1 MATEAEIIPEPISV
15 VKAEEEISKPIL
27 DLKKSEGGVAAPA
40 GTDECLDKATNQEL
54 ARNNG
59 VEALN
64 AVSQGNPE
72 ISKGE
77 SFSMSPEV
85 SETCGMPD
93 HNTIDDTPLKADK
106 IPENDGKMSKSEAT
120 ADHDSSLEEKCG
132 SIVEETSQNADVESN
147 KQEANLELKKQAL
160 SDNHDL
166 IIESSNEANEIV
178 SKDDHSD
185 IVQEKLEEKSIEETK
200 DTEPEKLPAIVG
212 KEESAE
218 ATDLI
223 ETSAREKD
231 QIISD
236 SIGDTL
242 TSKVAET
249 SEIKD
254 NDTTLEISEI
264 AKKENENPHEEATCM
279 HEPAAEVETK
289 LEEVSK
295 EPEMEEHPIADI
307 SSSSTGD
314 EIMKESTE
322 ENESIPL
329 KLTENA
335 SPSLEIQDSKKDT
348 EERTLVE
355 GSIDTADPESAPAA
369 AESEE
374 TKLKEAPISDIS
386 SSMISDETVKES
398 TKEDESTPL
407 KVTEMASSS
416 SELEEL
422 NKDAEEKT
430 LVEESIDAADRES
443 ALAAVEPEETK
454 LKEAEAD
461 AEEKKQET
469 ENVVATEENRLATT
483 EHESVHVD
491 GADNE
496 VEQDKSSLSCE
507 KDKEISR
514 EEDGMQDKVPYEHSE
529 TPVPQATDEILMEKA
544 DDPTL
549 DVPTIESKETG
560 PEQLAEESYV
570 HTEQETGECISVAKT
585 SQDEQLSDL
594 GLEKEKIE
602 DGKQSDEAV
611 DSGDTSG
618 MYKDVEKAIQ
628 EEGNLAESLAET
640 EMPKG
645 AQDQI
650 PEVINMND
658 NEGQSKKPIAEL
670 SKSQADETIT
680 EVQNQESEKQINE
693 EPADKPEVEQN
704 AYEVTKAVILSEE
717 VEDYS
722 SVSKECLKEGESK
735 EQVEVKNLEF
745 EDHSIKDREAS
756 VIVESEDRRQDQ
768 ESGDPVSTGTKD
780 AESEEK
786 IKDIVDESK
795 HDCQDKSHEI
805 LTEVGVE
812 TSLDNT
818 KVNEELATLSS
829 VKTSLETC
837 ESDAN
842 QETKE
847 VENPQHE
854 LEKTE
859 SALEPEVNEVEQAK
873 AVPETSS
880 ECLSQSLQTSTTTLA
895 SKQEIETT
903 QLSEKIK
910 EQIQEVAE
918 IVKHESSEDSSET
931 KTIEE
936 VSLQKEE
943 ETEPKVVSVEETI
956 VDQGLQN
963 EEPKD
968 QIQTTSLTLP
978 SKDELSD
985 AKQMAEI
992 CLEKEEVD
1000 ELGDGKKAETGAACA
1015 IQVEEP
1021 KDQILASEL
1030 PEAVG
1035 GQETTVAQ
1043 ASITE
1048 EPTKL
1053 ETKEDDKTME
1063 TEVKEDESPEKIQ
1076 EQTTEVEGASNVEVE
1091 TSEKAFDNE
1100 LIKEELVK
1108 AIDEENQCDKTNEII
1123 VNEVS
1128 KEEGVAETSYLTSE
1142 PELPVK
1148 DGLGEDKLKGK
1159 LIEDKAS
1166 ETTQTEEHVVEA
1178 QKMSENEIAE
1188 KQIVCEDKTVG
1199 NPAQASVAKIETA
1212 TVVQEESSLELP
1224 KSDPEGTKG
1233 SDNQISRELEPIEN
1247 TEITSS
1253 PVKEYVPIDL
1263 QDKVAESSEKAEV
1276 EDVKEVY
1283 LKEAEVGH
1291 GGDKITD
1298 ESSEEITKKSTSVE
1312 DSTEIKELK
1321 DEHAGDKTNETSE
1334 TPILENQNEKLTVE
1348 TLKDDGSNNNFKKEI
1363 VEEDR
1368 TVKDQEQAPV
1378 AVKEAITVPG
1388 EAIEKPEARDLQPE
1402 KAGVDNGEEKT
1413 DNSGVEIKLEPA
1425 STGTGNLSLSD
1436 LLQQSTE
1443 KKVEVAERVIEER
1456 ELTVSKEAAPVEA
1469 AGTIQAKDLKTDEVP
1484 EGEEQNKTDSGSD
1497 APVMVE
1503 APREAETKPPKK
1515 SQNIL
1520 SGVGSKVKNS
1530 ISKVKKAI
1538 TGKSSHPKEPKA
1550 ISPK

>member
-1128 KEEGVAETSYLTSE
+1128 KEEVQGVAETSYLTSE

-1224 KSDPEGTKG
+1224 KSDPE
-1233 SDNQISRELEPIEN
+1233 
-1247 TEITSS
+1247 
-1253 PVKEYVPIDL
+1253 DL

>member
-1 MATEAEIIPEPISV
+1 MATEAEIIPEPVSV
-15 VKAEEEISKPIL
+15 VKAEEEISKPSL

-40 GTDECLDKATNQEL
+40 RTDECLDKATNQEL
-54 ARNNG
+54 ASNNG

-77 SFSMSPEV
+77 SFAMSPEV

-106 IPENDGKMSKSEAT
+106 ILKNDGKMSKSEAT
-120 ADHDSSLEEKCG
+120 ADHDSSPEEKCG

-147 KQEANLELKKQAL
+147 KQEANLELEKQAL

-212 KEESAE
+212 KEDSAE

-236 SIGDTL
+236 SIRDTL

-254 NDTTLEISEI
+254 NETTLEISEI

-279 HEPAAEVETK
+279 HEPAAEVATK

-295 EPEMEEHPIADI
+295 EPEMEEHHIADI
-307 SSSSTGD
+307 SSSLTGD
-314 EIMKESTE
+314 ETMKESTE

-335 SPSLEIQDSKKDT
+335 SPSLEIEDSKKDT

-355 GSIDTADPESAPAA
+355 GSIDTADRESASAA
-369 AESEE
+369 AEPEE

-407 KVTEMASSS
+407 KVTEKASSS
-416 SELEEL
+416 SELEDS

-430 LVEESIDAADRES
+430 LVEDSIDAADRES
-443 ALAAVEPEETK
+443 APAAVEAEETK

-461 AEEKKQET
+461 AEEKKKET
-469 ENVVATEENRLATT
+469 ENVVATEENSLATT

-491 GADNE
+491 SADNE
-496 VEQDKSSLSCE
+496 VEQDKSSLSCK
-507 KDKEISR
+507 KDKDISR

-544 DDPTL
+544 DDPTS

-560 PEQLAEESYV
+560 PEHLAEESYV

-585 SQDEQLSDL
+585 SQDEKLSDI

-602 DGKQSDEAV
+602 DGKPSDEAV

-628 EEGNLAESLAET
+628 EEGNLAGSLAET
-640 EMPKG
+640 EVPKG
-645 AQDQI
+645 ARDQI

-658 NEGQSKKPIAEL
+658 NEGQSKKPIPEL
-670 SKSQADETIT
+670 SKCQADETIT
-680 EVQNQESEKQINE
+680 EVQNQENEKQINE
-693 EPADKPEVEQN
+693 ELADKSEVEQN

-722 SVSKECLKEGESK
+722 SVPKECLKEGDLK
-735 EQVEVKNLEF
+735 EQEVE
-745 EDHSIKDREAS
+745 DRSIKDREAS
-756 VIVESEDRRQDQ
+756 LIVESEDRRQDQ
-768 ESGDPVSTGTKD
+768 VSGDPVSTGTKD

-795 HDCQDKSHEI
+795 HDCQYKSHEI
-805 LTEVGVE
+805 VTEVGAE

-818 KVNEELATLSS
+818 KVNEELVNLSS

-847 VENPQHE
+847 VENPEHE

-873 AVPETSS
+873 AVPETSP
-880 ECLSQSLQTSTTTLA
+880 ECLSQSVQTSTATLA
-895 SKQEIETT
+895 SEEEIGTT
-903 QLSEKIK
+903 QLSEKIE

-918 IVKHESSEDSSET
+918 IVKHESLEDSSET

-968 QIQTTSLTLP
+968 QIQTTSSTLP

-985 AKQMAEI
+985 AKQTAEI
-992 CLEKEEVD
+992 CLQKEEVD
-1000 ELGDGKKAETGAACA
+1000 ELGDGKKAETGTACA

-1021 KDQILASEL
+1021 KNQILASAL
-1030 PEAVG
+1030 PEAVA

-1043 ASITE
+1043 ASVTE

-1063 TEVKEDESPEKIQ
+1063 TEVKEDENPRKIQ
-1076 EQTTEVEGASNVEVE
+1076 EQATEVEGASNVEVE

-1128 KEEGVAETSYLTSE
+1128 KEEVQGVAETSYPTTE

-1148 DGLGEDKLKGK
+1148 DGLGEDELKGK
-1159 LIEDKAS
+1159 LIEDKVS

-1178 QKMSENEIAE
+1178 EKMSENEIAE

-1199 NPAQASVAKIETA
+1199 NPAQASVSKIETG

-1253 PVKEYVPIDL
+1253 PVKEHVPIDL
-1263 QDKVAESSEKAEV
+1263 QDKVAESSEKAEI

-1298 ESSEEITKKSTSVE
+1298 KSSEEITKKSTSVE

-1321 DEHAGDKTNETSE
+1321 DEHPGDKTNETSE
-1334 TPILENQNEKLTVE
+1334 TPIFENQNEKLTVG
-1348 TLKDDGSNNNFKKEI
+1348 TLKDDGSNSNFKKEI

-1368 TVKDQEQAPV
+1368 TMKDQEQAPV

-1388 EAIEKPEARDLQPE
+1388 EAIEKPETRDLQPE
-1402 KAGVDNGEEKT
+1402 KAEVDNGEEKT

-1436 LLQQSTE
+1436 LLQQSIE
-1443 KKVEVAERVIEER
+1443 KKVEVAERLIEER

-1469 AGTIQAKDLKTDEVP
+1469 AGTIQAKESKTDEVP

>member
-1 MATEAEIIPEPISV
+1 
-15 VKAEEEISKPIL
+15 
-27 DLKKSEGGVAAPA
+27 
-40 GTDECLDKATNQEL
+40 
-54 ARNNG
+54 
-59 VEALN
+59 
-64 AVSQGNPE
+64 
-72 ISKGE
+72 
-77 SFSMSPEV
+77 MSPEV
-85 SETCGMPD
+85 SVTCGMPD
-93 HNTIDDTPLKADK
+93 QNTIDDTPLKADK
-106 IPENDGKMSKSEAT
+106 ILENDGKMSKSEAT
-120 ADHDSSLEEKCG
+120 ADHDSSPEEKCG
-132 SIVEETSQNADVESN
+132 SIVEETSQNADVGSN

-254 NDTTLEISEI
+254 NETTLEISDI

-295 EPEMEEHPIADI
+295 ELEEHPIADI

-314 EIMKESTE
+314 ETMKESIE

-335 SPSLEIQDSKKDT
+335 SPSLEIEDSKKDT

-355 GSIDTADPESAPAA
+355 GSIDTADRESAPAA
-369 AESEE
+369 AKPEE

-386 SSMISDETVKES
+386 SSMISDETLKES
-398 TKEDESTPL
+398 KKEDQSTPL
-407 KVTEMASSS
+407 KVTEKASSS
-416 SELEEL
+416 SELEDS

-443 ALAAVEPEETK
+443 APAAVEPEETK
-454 LKEAEAD
+454 LKAAEAD

-469 ENVVATEENRLATT
+469 ENVVATEENSLATT

-496 VEQDKSSLSCE
+496 VEQDKSSQSCE
-507 KDKEISR
+507 KDMEISR

-529 TPVPQATDEILMEKA
+529 TPVPQATDEKLMEKA
-544 DDPTL
+544 DD
-549 DVPTIESKETG
+549 PTIESKETG
-560 PEQLAEESYV
+560 PEHLAEESYV

-594 GLEKEKIE
+594 GLEKEKIK
-602 DGKQSDEAV
+602 DGKPSDEAV

-640 EMPKG
+640 EVPKG

-658 NEGQSKKPIAEL
+658 NEGKSKKPIPEL

-693 EPADKPEVEQN
+693 ELSDKPEVEQN

-722 SVSKECLKEGESK
+722 SISKECLKEGDSK
-735 EQVEVKNLEF
+735 EQVEAKNLEV
-745 EDHSIKDREAS
+745 EDHSIKDRGAS
-756 VIVESEDRRQDQ
+756 LIVELEDRRQDQ
-768 ESGDPVSTGTKD
+768 ESGDPVSTGTKE

-805 LTEVGVE
+805 VTEVGAE

-818 KVNEELATLSS
+818 KVNEELVNLSS

-842 QETKE
+842 QETKD

-854 LEKTE
+854 LEKIE

-873 AVPETSS
+873 AVPETSP
-880 ECLSQSLQTSTTTLA
+880 ECLSQSVQTSTATLA
-895 SKQEIETT
+895 SVEEIKTT
-903 QLSEKIK
+903 QLSEKIE

-943 ETEPKVVSVEETI
+943 ETEPKVVSVEETV

-963 EEPKD
+963 EELKD
-968 QIQTTSLTLP
+968 QIQTTSSTLP

-985 AKQMAEI
+985 AKQTAEI

-1021 KDQILASEL
+1021 KDQILASAL
-1030 PEAVG
+1030 PEAVA

-1063 TEVKEDESPEKIQ
+1063 TEVKEGESPEKIK
-1076 EQTTEVEGASNVEVE
+1076 EQATEIEGASNVEVE

-1128 KEEGVAETSYLTSE
+1128 KEEVQGVAETSYLTSE

-1148 DGLGEDKLKGK
+1148 DGLGEDELKGK

-1166 ETTQTEEHVVEA
+1166 ETTQTEEQVVEA

-1224 KSDPEGTKG
+1224 KSDPESTKG
-1233 SDNQISRELEPIEN
+1233 SDNQISRELELIEN

-1253 PVKEYVPIDL
+1253 PVKEHVPIDL

-1298 ESSEEITKKSTSVE
+1298 KSSEEITKKSTSVE

-1348 TLKDDGSNNNFKKEI
+1348 ALKDDGSNNNFKKEI

-1368 TVKDQEQAPV
+1368 TVKDHEQAPV

-1402 KAGVDNGEEKT
+1402 KAEVDNGEEKT

-1425 STGTGNLSLSD
+1425 STGSGNLSFSD

-1456 ELTVSKEAAPVEA
+1456 ELTVSKEAATVEA
-1469 AGTIQAKDLKTDEVP
+1469 AGTIQAKELKTDEVP

>member
-1 MATEAEIIPEPISV
+1 MQ
-15 VKAEEEISKPIL
+15 KAEEEISKPIL

-54 ARNNG
+54 ASNNG

-85 SETCGMPD
+85 SETCEMPD

-120 ADHDSSLEEKCG
+120 ADHDSSSEEKCG

-289 LEEVSK
+289 LEEYFFVQILLIMQVSK

-407 KVTEMASSS
+407 KASSS

-430 LVEESIDAADRES
+430 LVEEKNS
-443 ALAAVEPEETK
+443 
-454 LKEAEAD
+454 
-461 AEEKKQET
+461 
-469 ENVVATEENRLATT
+469 LATT

-560 PEQLAEESYV
+560 PEHLAEESYV

-602 DGKQSDEAV
+602 DGKPSDEAV

-640 EMPKG
+640 EVPKG

-658 NEGQSKKPIAEL
+658 NEGQSKKPIPEL

-735 EQVEVKNLEF
+735 EQVEAKNLEF
-745 EDHSIKDREAS
+745 EDHSIKDQEAS

-818 KVNEELATLSS
+818 KVNEELANLSS

-895 SKQEIETT
+895 SEQEIETT
-903 QLSEKIK
+903 QLSEKIE

-1021 KDQILASEL
+1021 KDQILASAL
-1030 PEAVG
+1030 PEAVA

-1048 EPTKL
+1048 APTKL
-1053 ETKEDDKTME
+1053 ETKEDDKIME
-1063 TEVKEDESPEKIQ
+1063 TEVKEDEIPEKIQ
-1076 EQTTEVEGASNVEVE
+1076 EQATEVEGASNVEVE

-1128 KEEGVAETSYLTSE
+1128 KEEVQGVAETSYLTSE

-1148 DGLGEDKLKGK
+1148 DGLGEDELKGK
-1159 LIEDKAS
+1159 LIEDKAL

-1413 DNSGVEIKLEPA
+1413 DNSGVEIKLEP
-1425 STGTGNLSLSD
+1425 T
-1436 LLQQSTE
+1436 STE

>member
-1 MATEAEIIPEPISV
+1 MQ
-15 VKAEEEISKPIL
+15 KAEEEISKPSL
-27 DLKKSEGGVAAPA
+27 DLKKSEGGVAEPA
-40 GTDECLDKATNQEL
+40 GTDECLDKATNEEL
-54 ARNNG
+54 ASNNG
-59 VEALN
+59 VEALS

-85 SETCGMPD
+85 SVTCGMPD
-93 HNTIDDTPLKADK
+93 QNTIDDTPLKADK
-106 IPENDGKMSKSEAT
+106 ILENDGKMSKSEAT
-120 ADHDSSLEEKCG
+120 ADHDSSPEEKCG
-132 SIVEETSQNADVESN
+132 SIVEETSQNADVGSN

-254 NDTTLEISEI
+254 NETTLEISEI

-289 LEEVSK
+289 LEEYFCVQILLVMQVSK
-295 EPEMEEHPIADI
+295 ELEEHPIADI

-314 EIMKESTE
+314 ETMKESIE

-335 SPSLEIQDSKKDT
+335 S
-348 EERTLVE
+348 
-355 GSIDTADPESAPAA
+355 
-369 AESEE
+369 
-374 TKLKEAPISDIS
+374 
-386 SSMISDETVKES
+386 
-398 TKEDESTPL
+398 
-407 KVTEMASSS
+407 SS
-416 SELEEL
+416 SELEDS

-430 LVEESIDAADRES
+430 LVEEKNS
-443 ALAAVEPEETK
+443 
-454 LKEAEAD
+454 
-461 AEEKKQET
+461 
-469 ENVVATEENRLATT
+469 LATT

-496 VEQDKSSLSCE
+496 VEQDKSSQSCE
-507 KDKEISR
+507 KDMEISR

-529 TPVPQATDEILMEKA
+529 TPVPQATDEKLMEKA
-544 DDPTL
+544 DD
-549 DVPTIESKETG
+549 PTIESKETG
-560 PEQLAEESYV
+560 PEHLAEESYV

-594 GLEKEKIE
+594 GLEKEKIK
-602 DGKQSDEAV
+602 DGKPSDEAV

-640 EMPKG
+640 EVPKG

-658 NEGQSKKPIAEL
+658 NEGKSKKPIPEL

-693 EPADKPEVEQN
+693 ELSDKPEVEQN

-722 SVSKECLKEGESK
+722 SISKECLKEGDSK
-735 EQVEVKNLEF
+735 EQVEAKNLEV
-745 EDHSIKDREAS
+745 EDHSIKDRGAS
-756 VIVESEDRRQDQ
+756 LIVELEDRRQDQ
-768 ESGDPVSTGTKD
+768 ESGDPVSTGTKE

-805 LTEVGVE
+805 VTEVGAE

-818 KVNEELATLSS
+818 KVNEELVNLSS

-842 QETKE
+842 QETKDI
-847 VENPQHE
+847 ENPQHE
-854 LEKTE
+854 LEKIE

-873 AVPETSS
+873 AVPETSP
-880 ECLSQSLQTSTTTLA
+880 ECLSQSVQTSTATLA
-895 SKQEIETT
+895 SVEEIKTT
-903 QLSEKIK
+903 QLSEKIE

-918 IVKHESSEDSSET
+918 IVKQESSEDSSET

-943 ETEPKVVSVEETI
+943 ETEPKVVSVEETV

-963 EEPKD
+963 EELKD
-968 QIQTTSLTLP
+968 QIQTTSSTLP

-985 AKQMAEI
+985 AKQTAEI

-1021 KDQILASEL
+1021 KDQILASAL
-1030 PEAVG
+1030 PEAVA

-1063 TEVKEDESPEKIQ
+1063 TEVKEGESPEKIK
-1076 EQTTEVEGASNVEVE
+1076 EQATEIEGASNVEVE

-1128 KEEGVAETSYLTSE
+1128 KEEVQGVAETSYLTSE

-1148 DGLGEDKLKGK
+1148 DGLGEDELKGK

-1166 ETTQTEEHVVEA
+1166 ETTQTEEQVVEA

-1253 PVKEYVPIDL
+1253 PVKEHVPIDL

-1298 ESSEEITKKSTSVE
+1298 KSSEEITKKSTS
-1312 DSTEIKELK
+1312 IKELK

-1348 TLKDDGSNNNFKKEI
+1348 ALKDDGSNNNFKKEI

-1368 TVKDQEQAPV
+1368 TVKDHEQAPV

-1402 KAGVDNGEEKT
+1402 KAEVDNGEEKT

-1425 STGTGNLSLSD
+1425 STGSGNLSFSD

-1456 ELTVSKEAAPVEA
+1456 ELTVSKEAATVEA
-1469 AGTIQAKDLKTDEVP
+1469 AGTIQAKELKTDEVP

>member
-1 MATEAEIIPEPISV
+1 
-15 VKAEEEISKPIL
+15 
-27 DLKKSEGGVAAPA
+27 
-40 GTDECLDKATNQEL
+40 
-54 ARNNG
+54 
-59 VEALN
+59 
-64 AVSQGNPE
+64 
-72 ISKGE
+72 
-77 SFSMSPEV
+77 MSPEV
-85 SETCGMPD
+85 SVTCGMPD
-93 HNTIDDTPLKADK
+93 QNTIDDTPLKADK
-106 IPENDGKMSKSEAT
+106 ILENDGKMSKSEAT
-120 ADHDSSLEEKCG
+120 ADHDSSPEEKCG
-132 SIVEETSQNADVESN
+132 SIVEETSQNADVGSN

-254 NDTTLEISEI
+254 NETTLEISEI

-295 EPEMEEHPIADI
+295 ELEEHPIADI

-314 EIMKESTE
+314 ETMKESIE

-335 SPSLEIQDSKKDT
+335 SPSLEIEDSKKDT

-355 GSIDTADPESAPAA
+355 GSIDTADRESAPAA
-369 AESEE
+369 AKPEE

-386 SSMISDETVKES
+386 SSMISDETLKES
-398 TKEDESTPL
+398 KKEDQSTPL
-407 KVTEMASSS
+407 KVTEKASSS
-416 SELEEL
+416 SELEDS

-443 ALAAVEPEETK
+443 APAAVEPEETK
-454 LKEAEAD
+454 LKAAEAD

-469 ENVVATEENRLATT
+469 ENVVATEENSLATT

-496 VEQDKSSLSCE
+496 VEQDKSSQSCE
-507 KDKEISR
+507 KDMEISR

-529 TPVPQATDEILMEKA
+529 TPVPQATDEKLMEKA
-544 DDPTL
+544 DD
-549 DVPTIESKETG
+549 PTIESKETG
-560 PEQLAEESYV
+560 PEHLAEESYV

-594 GLEKEKIE
+594 GLEKEKIK
-602 DGKQSDEAV
+602 DGKPSDEAV

-640 EMPKG
+640 EVPKG

-658 NEGQSKKPIAEL
+658 NEGKSKKPIPEL

-693 EPADKPEVEQN
+693 ELSDKPEVEQN

-722 SVSKECLKEGESK
+722 SISKECLKEGDSK
-735 EQVEVKNLEF
+735 EQVEAKNLEV
-745 EDHSIKDREAS
+745 EDHSIKDRGAS
-756 VIVESEDRRQDQ
+756 LIVELEDRRQDQ
-768 ESGDPVSTGTKD
+768 ESGDPVSTGTKE

-805 LTEVGVE
+805 VTEVGAE

-818 KVNEELATLSS
+818 KVNEELVNLSS

-842 QETKE
+842 QETKD

-854 LEKTE
+854 LEKIE

-873 AVPETSS
+873 AVPETSP
-880 ECLSQSLQTSTTTLA
+880 ECLSQSVQTSTATLA
-895 SKQEIETT
+895 SVEEIKTT
-903 QLSEKIK
+903 QLSEKIE

-943 ETEPKVVSVEETI
+943 ETEPKVVSVEETV

-963 EEPKD
+963 EELKD
-968 QIQTTSLTLP
+968 QIQTTSSTLP

-985 AKQMAEI
+985 AKQTAEI

-1021 KDQILASEL
+1021 KDQILASAL
-1030 PEAVG
+1030 PEAVA
-1035 GQETTVAQ
+1035 GQETTVSQ

-1063 TEVKEDESPEKIQ
+1063 TEVKEGESPEKIK
-1076 EQTTEVEGASNVEVE
+1076 EQATEIEGASNVEVE

-1128 KEEGVAETSYLTSE
+1128 KEEVQGVAETSYLTSE

-1148 DGLGEDKLKGK
+1148 DGLGEDELKGK

-1166 ETTQTEEHVVEA
+1166 ETTQTEEQVVEA

-1233 SDNQISRELEPIEN
+1233 SDNQISRELELIEN

-1253 PVKEYVPIDL
+1253 PVKEHVPIDL

-1298 ESSEEITKKSTSVE
+1298 KSSEEITKKSTSVE

-1348 TLKDDGSNNNFKKEI
+1348 ALKDDGSNNNFKKEI

-1368 TVKDQEQAPV
+1368 TVKDHEQAPV

-1402 KAGVDNGEEKT
+1402 KAEVDNGEEKT

-1425 STGTGNLSLSD
+1425 STGSGNLSFSD

-1443 KKVEVAERVIEER
+1443 KKVEMAERVIEER
-1456 ELTVSKEAAPVEA
+1456 ELTVSKEAATVEA
-1469 AGTIQAKDLKTDEVP
+1469 AGTIQAKELKTDEVP

>member
-1 MATEAEIIPEPISV
+1 MKIMIIIITSLSMQ
-15 VKAEEEISKPIL
+15 KAEEEISKSIL

-40 GTDECLDKATNQEL
+40 GTDEFLDKATNQEL
-54 ARNNG
+54 ASNNG

-314 EIMKESTE
+314 EIMKESRE

-407 KVTEMASSS
+407 KVTEKASSS

-469 ENVVATEENRLATT
+469 ENVVATEENSLATT

-560 PEQLAEESYV
+560 PEHLAEESYA

-585 SQDEQLSDL
+585 PQDEQLSDL

-602 DGKQSDEAV
+602 DGKPSDEAV

-640 EMPKG
+640 EVPKG

-658 NEGQSKKPIAEL
+658 NEGQSKKPIPEL
-670 SKSQADETIT
+670 ADETIT

-722 SVSKECLKEGESK
+722 SVSKECLKEGDSK
-735 EQVEVKNLEF
+735 EQVEAKNLEF

-756 VIVESEDRRQDQ
+756 VIVESEDRRQDR

-805 LTEVGVE
+805 VTEVGVE

-818 KVNEELATLSS
+818 KVNEELANLSS

-895 SKQEIETT
+895 SEQETETT
-903 QLSEKIK
+903 QLSEKIE

-985 AKQMAEI
+985 AKQTAEI

-1021 KDQILASEL
+1021 KDQILASAL
-1030 PEAVG
+1030 PEAVA

-1053 ETKEDDKTME
+1053 ETKED
-1063 TEVKEDESPEKIQ
+1063 ESPEKIQ
-1076 EQTTEVEGASNVEVE
+1076 EQATEVEGASNVEVE

-1128 KEEGVAETSYLTSE
+1128 KEEVQGVAETSYLTSE

-1148 DGLGEDKLKGK
+1148 DGLGEDELKGK

-1166 ETTQTEEHVVEA
+1166 EITQTEEVR
-1178 QKMSENEIAE
+1178 KLKSE
-1188 KQIVCEDKTVG
+1188 KKIVCEDKTVG

-1253 PVKEYVPIDL
+1253 PVKEHVPIDL

-1334 TPILENQNEKLTVE
+1334 SPILENQNEKLTVE

-1402 KAGVDNGEEKT
+1402 KAEVDNGEEKT

-1497 APVMVE
+1497 APVIVE

>member
-15 VKAEEEISKPIL
+15 AKAEEEISKPSL
-27 DLKKSEGGVAAPA
+27 DLKKSEGGVAEPA
-40 GTDECLDKATNQEL
+40 GTDECLDKATNEEL
-54 ARNNG
+54 ASNNG
-59 VEALN
+59 VEALS

-85 SETCGMPD
+85 SVTCGMPD
-93 HNTIDDTPLKADK
+93 QNTIDDTPLKADK
-106 IPENDGKMSKSEAT
+106 ILENDGKMSKSEAT
-120 ADHDSSLEEKCG
+120 ADHDSSPEEKCG
-132 SIVEETSQNADVESN
+132 SIVEETSQNADVGSN

-254 NDTTLEISEI
+254 NETTLEISEI

-295 EPEMEEHPIADI
+295 ELEEHPIADI

-314 EIMKESTE
+314 ETMKESIE

-335 SPSLEIQDSKKDT
+335 SPSLEIEDSKKDT

-355 GSIDTADPESAPAA
+355 GSIDTADRESAPAA
-369 AESEE
+369 AKPEE

-386 SSMISDETVKES
+386 SSMISDETLKES
-398 TKEDESTPL
+398 KKEDQSTPL
-407 KVTEMASSS
+407 KVTEKASSS
-416 SELEEL
+416 SELEDS

-443 ALAAVEPEETK
+443 APAAVEPEETK
-454 LKEAEAD
+454 LKAAEAD

-469 ENVVATEENRLATT
+469 ENVVATEENSLATT

-496 VEQDKSSLSCE
+496 VEQDKSSQSCE
-507 KDKEISR
+507 KDMEISR

-529 TPVPQATDEILMEKA
+529 TPVPQATDEKLMEKA
-544 DDPTL
+544 DD
-549 DVPTIESKETG
+549 PTIESKETG
-560 PEQLAEESYV
+560 PEHLAEESYV

-594 GLEKEKIE
+594 GLEKEKIK
-602 DGKQSDEAV
+602 DGKPSDEAV

-640 EMPKG
+640 EVPKG

-658 NEGQSKKPIAEL
+658 NEGKSKKPIPEL

-693 EPADKPEVEQN
+693 ELSDKPEVEQN

-722 SVSKECLKEGESK
+722 SISKECLKEGDSK
-735 EQVEVKNLEF
+735 EQVEAKNLEV
-745 EDHSIKDREAS
+745 EDHSIKDRGAS
-756 VIVESEDRRQDQ
+756 LIVELEDRRQDQ
-768 ESGDPVSTGTKD
+768 ESGDPVSTGTKE

-805 LTEVGVE
+805 VTEVGAE

-818 KVNEELATLSS
+818 KVNEELVNLSS

-842 QETKE
+842 QETKD

-854 LEKTE
+854 LEKIE

-873 AVPETSS
+873 AVPETSP
-880 ECLSQSLQTSTTTLA
+880 ECLSQSVQTSTATLA
-895 SKQEIETT
+895 SVEEIKTT
-903 QLSEKIK
+903 QLSEKIE

-943 ETEPKVVSVEETI
+943 ETEPKVVSVEETV

-963 EEPKD
+963 EELKD
-968 QIQTTSLTLP
+968 QIQTTSSTLP

-985 AKQMAEI
+985 AKQTAEI

-1021 KDQILASEL
+1021 KDQILASAL
-1030 PEAVG
+1030 PEAVA
-1035 GQETTVAQ
+1035 GQETTVSQ

-1063 TEVKEDESPEKIQ
+1063 TEVKEGESPEKIK
-1076 EQTTEVEGASNVEVE
+1076 EQATEIEGASNVEVE

-1128 KEEGVAETSYLTSE
+1128 KEEVQGVAETSYLTSE

-1148 DGLGEDKLKGK
+1148 DGLGEDELKGK

-1166 ETTQTEEHVVEA
+1166 ETTQTEEQVVEA

-1233 SDNQISRELEPIEN
+1233 SDNQISRELELIEN

-1253 PVKEYVPIDL
+1253 PVKEHVPIDL

-1298 ESSEEITKKSTSVE
+1298 KSSEEITKKSTSVE

-1348 TLKDDGSNNNFKKEI
+1348 ALKDDGSNNNFKKEI

-1368 TVKDQEQAPV
+1368 TVKDHEQAPV

-1402 KAGVDNGEEKT
+1402 KAEVDNGEEKT

-1425 STGTGNLSLSD
+1425 STGSGNLSFSD

-1443 KKVEVAERVIEER
+1443 KKVEMAERVIEER
-1456 ELTVSKEAAPVEA
+1456 ELTVSKEAATVEA
-1469 AGTIQAKDLKTDEVP
+1469 AGTIQAKELKTDEVP

>member
-1 MATEAEIIPEPISV
+1 MQ
-15 VKAEEEISKPIL
+15 KAEEEISKPIL

-40 GTDECLDKATNQEL
+40 GTDHCLDKATTQEL
-54 ARNNG
+54 ASNNG

-85 SETCGMPD
+85 SETRGMPD

-120 ADHDSSLEEKCG
+120 ADHDSSPEEKCG

-249 SEIKD
+249 SEIND

-279 HEPAAEVETK
+279 HEAAAEVETK

-314 EIMKESTE
+314 EIIKESTE

-335 SPSLEIQDSKKDT
+335 S
-348 EERTLVE
+348 
-355 GSIDTADPESAPAA
+355 
-369 AESEE
+369 
-374 TKLKEAPISDIS
+374 
-386 SSMISDETVKES
+386 
-398 TKEDESTPL
+398 
-407 KVTEMASSS
+407 SS

-422 NKDAEEKT
+422 NNDAEEKT

-469 ENVVATEENRLATT
+469 ENVVATEENSLATT

-560 PEQLAEESYV
+560 PEHLAEESYV

-602 DGKQSDEAV
+602 DGKPSDEAV

-640 EMPKG
+640 EVPKG

-658 NEGQSKKPIAEL
+658 NEGQSKKPIPEL

-722 SVSKECLKEGESK
+722 SVSKECLKEGDSK
-735 EQVEVKNLEF
+735 EQVEAKNLEF

-768 ESGDPVSTGTKD
+768 ESGDPVRTGTKD

-805 LTEVGVE
+805 VREVGVE

-818 KVNEELATLSS
+818 KVNEELVNLSS

-895 SKQEIETT
+895 SEQEIETT
-903 QLSEKIK
+903 QLSEKIE

-968 QIQTTSLTLP
+968 QIQTSLTLP

-985 AKQMAEI
+985 AKQTAEI

-1021 KDQILASEL
+1021 KDQILASAL
-1030 PEAVG
+1030 PEAVA

-1048 EPTKL
+1048 ESTKL

-1076 EQTTEVEGASNVEVE
+1076 EQATEVEGASNVEVE

-1128 KEEGVAETSYLTSE
+1128 KEEVQGVAETSYLTSE
-1142 PELPVK
+1142 PELLVQ
-1148 DGLGEDKLKGK
+1148 DGLGEDELKGK

-1253 PVKEYVPIDL
+1253 PVKEHVPIDL

-1334 TPILENQNEKLTVE
+1334 TPILESQNEKLTVE

-1363 VEEDR
+1363 VEEDQ

-1402 KAGVDNGEEKT
+1402 KAEVDNGEEKT

-1436 LLQQSTE
+1436 LLQQSIE

-1538 TGKSSHPKEPKA
+1538 TGKSSNPKEPKA

>member
-1 MATEAEIIPEPISV
+1 
-15 VKAEEEISKPIL
+15 
-27 DLKKSEGGVAAPA
+27 
-40 GTDECLDKATNQEL
+40 
-54 ARNNG
+54 
-59 VEALN
+59 
-64 AVSQGNPE
+64 
-72 ISKGE
+72 
-77 SFSMSPEV
+77 MSPEV
-85 SETCGMPD
+85 SVTCGMPD
-93 HNTIDDTPLKADK
+93 QNTIDDTPLKADK
-106 IPENDGKMSKSEAT
+106 ILENDGKMSKSEAT
-120 ADHDSSLEEKCG
+120 ADHDSSPEEKCG
-132 SIVEETSQNADVESN
+132 SIVEETSQNADVGSN

-254 NDTTLEISEI
+254 NETTLEISDI

-295 EPEMEEHPIADI
+295 ELEEHPIADI

-314 EIMKESTE
+314 ETMKESIE

-335 SPSLEIQDSKKDT
+335 SPSLEIEDSKKDT

-355 GSIDTADPESAPAA
+355 GSIDTADRESAPAA
-369 AESEE
+369 AKPEE

-386 SSMISDETVKES
+386 SSMISDETLKES
-398 TKEDESTPL
+398 KKEDQSTPL
-407 KVTEMASSS
+407 KASSS
-416 SELEEL
+416 SELEDS

-443 ALAAVEPEETK
+443 APAAVEPEETK
-454 LKEAEAD
+454 LKAAEAD

-469 ENVVATEENRLATT
+469 ENVVATEENSLATT

-496 VEQDKSSLSCE
+496 VEQDKSSQSCE
-507 KDKEISR
+507 KDMEISR

-529 TPVPQATDEILMEKA
+529 TPVPQATDEKLMEKA
-544 DDPTL
+544 DD
-549 DVPTIESKETG
+549 PTIESKETG
-560 PEQLAEESYV
+560 PEHLAEESYV

-594 GLEKEKIE
+594 GLEKEKIK
-602 DGKQSDEAV
+602 DGKPSDEAV

-640 EMPKG
+640 EVPKG

-658 NEGQSKKPIAEL
+658 NEGKSKKPIPEL

-693 EPADKPEVEQN
+693 ELSDKPEVEQN

-722 SVSKECLKEGESK
+722 SISKECLKEGDSK
-735 EQVEVKNLEF
+735 EQVEAKNLEV
-745 EDHSIKDREAS
+745 EDHSIKDRGAS
-756 VIVESEDRRQDQ
+756 LIVELEDRRQDQ
-768 ESGDPVSTGTKD
+768 ESGDPVSTGTKE

-805 LTEVGVE
+805 VTEVGAE

-818 KVNEELATLSS
+818 KVNEELVNLSS

-842 QETKE
+842 QETKD

-854 LEKTE
+854 LEKIE

-873 AVPETSS
+873 AVPETSP
-880 ECLSQSLQTSTTTLA
+880 ECLSQSVQTSTATLA
-895 SKQEIETT
+895 SVEEIKTT
-903 QLSEKIK
+903 QLSEKIE

-943 ETEPKVVSVEETI
+943 ETEPKVVSVEETV

-963 EEPKD
+963 EELKD
-968 QIQTTSLTLP
+968 QIQTTSSTLP

-985 AKQMAEI
+985 AKQTAEI

-1021 KDQILASEL
+1021 KDQILASAL
-1030 PEAVG
+1030 PEAVA

-1063 TEVKEDESPEKIQ
+1063 TEVKEGESPEKIK
-1076 EQTTEVEGASNVEVE
+1076 EQATEIEGASNVEVE

-1128 KEEGVAETSYLTSE
+1128 KEEVQGVAETSYLTSE

-1148 DGLGEDKLKGK
+1148 DGLGEDELKGK

-1166 ETTQTEEHVVEA
+1166 ETTQTEEQVVEA

-1224 KSDPEGTKG
+1224 KSDPESTKG
-1233 SDNQISRELEPIEN
+1233 SDNQISRELELIEN

-1253 PVKEYVPIDL
+1253 PVKEHVPIDL

-1298 ESSEEITKKSTSVE
+1298 KSSEEITKKSTSVE

-1348 TLKDDGSNNNFKKEI
+1348 ALKDDGSNNNFKKEI

-1368 TVKDQEQAPV
+1368 TVKDHEQAPV

-1402 KAGVDNGEEKT
+1402 KAEVDNGEEKT

-1425 STGTGNLSLSD
+1425 STGSGNLSFSD

-1456 ELTVSKEAAPVEA
+1456 ELTVSKEAATVEA
-1469 AGTIQAKDLKTDEVP
+1469 AGTIQAKELKTDEVP

>member
-1 MATEAEIIPEPISV
+1 
-15 VKAEEEISKPIL
+15 
-27 DLKKSEGGVAAPA
+27 
-40 GTDECLDKATNQEL
+40 
-54 ARNNG
+54 
-59 VEALN
+59 
-64 AVSQGNPE
+64 
-72 ISKGE
+72 
-77 SFSMSPEV
+77 MSPEV
-85 SETCGMPD
+85 SETRGMPD

-120 ADHDSSLEEKCG
+120 ADHDSSPEEKCG

-249 SEIKD
+249 SEIND

-279 HEPAAEVETK
+279 HEAAAEVETK

-314 EIMKESTE
+314 EIIKESTE

-335 SPSLEIQDSKKDT
+335 SPSLEIEDSKKDT

-355 GSIDTADPESAPAA
+355 GSIDTADPETAPAA

-407 KVTEMASSS
+407 KVTEKASSS

-422 NKDAEEKT
+422 NNDAEEKT

-469 ENVVATEENRLATT
+469 ENVVATEENSLATT

-560 PEQLAEESYV
+560 PEHLAEESYV

-602 DGKQSDEAV
+602 DGKPSDEAV

-640 EMPKG
+640 EVPKG

-658 NEGQSKKPIAEL
+658 NEGQSKKPIPEL

-722 SVSKECLKEGESK
+722 SVSKECLKEGDSK
-735 EQVEVKNLEF
+735 EQVEAKNLEF

-768 ESGDPVSTGTKD
+768 ESGDPVRTGTKD

-805 LTEVGVE
+805 VREVGVE

-818 KVNEELATLSS
+818 KVNEELVNLSS

-895 SKQEIETT
+895 SEQEIETT
-903 QLSEKIK
+903 QLSEKIE

-968 QIQTTSLTLP
+968 QIQTSLTLP

-985 AKQMAEI
+985 AKQTAEI

-1021 KDQILASEL
+1021 KDQILASAL
-1030 PEAVG
+1030 PEAVA

-1048 EPTKL
+1048 ESTKL

-1076 EQTTEVEGASNVEVE
+1076 EQATEVEGASNVEVE

-1128 KEEGVAETSYLTSE
+1128 KEEVQGVAETSYLTSE
-1142 PELPVK
+1142 PELLVQ
-1148 DGLGEDKLKGK
+1148 DGLGEDELKGK

-1253 PVKEYVPIDL
+1253 PVKEHVPIDL

-1334 TPILENQNEKLTVE
+1334 TPILESQNEKLTVE

-1363 VEEDR
+1363 VEEDQ

-1402 KAGVDNGEEKT
+1402 KAEVGNGEEKT

-1436 LLQQSTE
+1436 LLQQSIE

-1538 TGKSSHPKEPKA
+1538 TGKSSNPKEPKA